1 MITDCPGMSDQISD
15 GINGLIAEQNSQD
28 LAIKIEKLLVNQEL
42 RASFSEALKN
52 SSDSD
57 NGKELNKLLKI
68 FDM

>member
-1 MITDCPGMSDQISD
+1 MSDQISD

-28 LAIKIEKLLVNQEL
+28 LANKIEKLIINQEL

-57 NGKELNKLLKI
+57 NGKELNKL
-68 FDM
+68 

>member
-1 MITDCPGMSDQISD
+1 MSDQISD

-42 RASFSEALKN
+42 RNSFSKALKN
-52 SSDSD
+52 SSNSD
-57 NGKELNKLLKI
+57 NGTELNKLLKI